1 MTSTTDELTQDYLER
16 LARVQPSDLP
26 DDLDLFYEQTATRG
40 IRLNKAAYSLKHP
53 EQRELFERDEEAWM
67 EQFDLTDEEKDLM
80 RRRDW
85 IGLWRGGMTI
95 YVMVKLSG
103 VTGTALPEI
112 GKQMRESAV
121 WQELLAGSERHT
133 RLRWS
138 TCTTPATR
146 RGATTSGSRCSGPS
160 RRSRSGSRSFVPTGS
175 S

>member
-16 LARVQPSDLP
+16 LARVQPRDLP

-67 EQFDLTDEEKDLM
+67 EQFGLTEEEKDLM

-103 VTGTALPEI
+103 VTGTPLPEI
-112 GKQMRESAV
+112 GKQMRE
-121 WQELLAGSERHT
+121 AG
-133 RLRWS
+133 
-138 TCTTPATR
+138 
-146 RGATTSGSRCSGPS
+146 
-160 RRSRSGSRSFVPTGS
+160 
-175 S
+175 